1 MYRTRSHCTNKTRA
15 ASTTWLWKRL
25 LARSLHPSSIV
36 YSSMIDVWT
45 CELPRM
51 GYCFKVS
58 QSSSP
63 VADPRHLKI
72 SRIYIKFFKNPE
84 ALLRPLSAA
93 RVLIIVAWGTMADV
107 EINEWQTTFP
117 NVIFLQASRY
127 CWHIIWYQHFMTT
140 VKSQFNRIEAKI

>member
-107 EINEWQTTFP
+107 ELYYKLMNDK
-117 NVIFLQASRY
+117 L
-127 CWHIIWYQHFMTT
+127 HFQMLFFTSFEVLLTYNLIPTLHDYNKIT
-140 VKSQFNRIEAKI
+140 V